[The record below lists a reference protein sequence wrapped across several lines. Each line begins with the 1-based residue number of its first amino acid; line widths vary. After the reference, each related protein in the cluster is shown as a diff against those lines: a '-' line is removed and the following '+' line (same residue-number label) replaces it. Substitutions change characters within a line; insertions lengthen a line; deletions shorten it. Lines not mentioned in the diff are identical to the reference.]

1 MTNVLSDELL
11 MLLGEMRGLLE
22 EILAADTN
30 IAAVN
35 FRVVYLSE
43 DQVDRIR
50 RAVAAGEPF
59 SLSSPPPPV

>member
-1 MTNVLSDELL
+1 MTNVWSDEVL
-11 MLLGEMRGLLE
+11 MLLGEMRSLLE

-43 DQVDRIR
+43 DQIERIR
-50 RAVAAGEPF
+50 RALAAGEGF
-59 SLSSPPPPV
+59 SLSSPPPA

>member
-1 MTNVLSDELL
+1 MTNVWSDEVL
-11 MLLGEMRGLLE
+11 MLLGEMRSLLE

-43 DQVDRIR
+43 DQIERIR
-50 RAVAAGEPF
+50 RALAAGEPF
-59 SLSSPPPPV
+59 SLSSPPPA

>member
-1 MTNVLSDELL
+1 MTNVWSDEVL
-11 MLLGEMRGLLE
+11 MLLGEMRSLLE

-43 DQVDRIR
+43 DQIERIR
-50 RAVAAGEPF
+50 RALAAGEPF
-59 SLSSPPPPV
+59 SLTSPPPA